1 MSQRPS
7 SRNASTRE
15 QPRTRTKSSDSNRC
29 ERPQPTKCRVIEPI
43 QEECANN
50 NDSQIIEEQ
59 SSPYEDQEPRYDPK
73 ELRDAVRILN
83 PFVRLIKDTNNPYA
97 RIVARE
103 VCKTFYRLF
112 HPNIHPIDVMKTI
125 NWRAKTVRTQQL
137 WSEFWLYVPGSTV
150 EEWVSL
156 REFVKNDN
164 LIDFSDYCNPCQ
176 TQANNCNSQVDQLP
190 NNEDCVQQ
198 CSTPRRQNR
207 CTPERVN
214 FEDMCDFVPHPS
226 IYDVSPPCSP
236 PFMDFDHCAGGS
248 DNLPFPRFQST
259 VNQNKYAF
267 KLDSKERR
275 EKISGTQCR
284 LEQLDESTSKKC
296 RAGFEET
303 MRKIKIINCTSQ
315 CKRQPAGNDFHFPHS
330 VPSCNSGPACG
341 SSPACG
347 SGAACGS
354 GPKSVPK
361 PNPGIAGTDTTQHEY
376 YRITANTP
384 SPQRNQ
390 NNTCRRSVPRTP
402 VEPELRTNALQC
414 SVTENDEDCN
424 DSDSINSVKSIQQI
438 VCKSSLVANAF
449 TNLSLAKKDLQTKTE
464 AFNMLTQ
471 HYLNFV
477 SNPIEADP
485 PCDNSPT
492 AKMILQAIYKNP
504 PKIIKPFNDCEW
516 NDNAF
521 HDKDFIRLLPFYE
534 SVHNQLEYISK
545 TQRDYGINML
555 DDIMSTLYH
564 IHYDLGDPRLKNDML
579 VEHVK
584 LITRNTWETYFYKD
598 KKMPAIP
605 DKSQENYRPT
615 PQNTPQ
621 QSCPR
626 QQSSQPSPV
635 QQPCPRPPSPVQK
648 SCPRQVGPKPPNQRP
663 NNVREPVS
671 SNAPTPNVNRRP
683 GATCNQRVPDCPQA
697 DCNPAAE
704 NKRTFLRRSRPSG
717 APKGWA
723 PKLKQADRPD
733 TLPAFKA
740 KPLPKFVRDRLNN
753 RDEAC

>member
-1 MSQRPS
+1 M
-7 SRNASTRE
+7 
-15 QPRTRTKSSDSNRC
+15 DS
-29 ERPQPTKCRVIEPI
+29 
-43 QEECANN
+43 
-50 NDSQIIEEQ
+50 
-59 SSPYEDQEPRYDPK
+59 
-73 ELRDAVRILN
+73 
-83 PFVRLIKDTNNPYA
+83 
-97 RIVARE
+97 
-103 VCKTFYRLF
+103 
-112 HPNIHPIDVMKTI
+112 
-125 NWRAKTVRTQQL
+125 
-137 WSEFWLYVPGSTV
+137 
-150 EEWVSL
+150 
-156 REFVKNDN
+156 
-164 LIDFSDYCNPCQ
+164 
-176 TQANNCNSQVDQLP
+176 
-190 NNEDCVQQ
+190 
-198 CSTPRRQNR
+198 
-207 CTPERVN
+207 
-214 FEDMCDFVPHPS
+214 
-226 IYDVSPPCSP
+226 
-236 PFMDFDHCAGGS
+236 DHCAGGS
-248 DNLPFPRFQST
+248 DNLPLPRFQST

-267 KLDSKERR
+267 KLDSKQGR

-296 RAGFEET
+296 RADFEET
-303 MRKIKIINCTSQ
+303 TRKIKIINCTSQ

-347 SGAACGS
+347 SVTACGS

-361 PNPGIAGTDTTQHEY
+361 PNPGMAGTDTTQHEY

-424 DSDSINSVKSIQQI
+424 DSDSVNSVKSIQQI

-449 TNLSLAKKDLQTKTE
+449 TNLSLAKKDLQAKTE

-471 HYLNFV
+471 HYLNFI

-485 PCDNSPT
+485 PCDNSPS

-626 QQSSQPSPV
+626 QQSCQPSPV
-635 QQPCPRPPSPVQK
+635 QQLCPRPPSPVQK
-648 SCPRQVGPKPPNQRP
+648 SCPRQVRPKPPNQRP
-663 NNVREPVS
+663 SNVREPVS
-671 SNAPTPNVNRRP
+671 SNAPTPNINRRP
-683 GATCNQRVPDCPQA
+683 GATSNQRMPDCPQA

-704 NKRTFLRRSRPSG
+704 NKSNYTTIYKRTYIVFLYDYLTS
-717 APKGWA
+717 
-723 PKLKQADRPD
+723 
-733 TLPAFKA
+733 
-740 KPLPKFVRDRLNN
+740 
-753 RDEAC
+753 

>member
-1 MSQRPS
+1 MSQRSS
-7 SRNASTRE
+7 SRNACT
-15 QPRTRTKSSDSNRC
+15 QGKPMTRTKSSESNRC
-29 ERPQPTKCRVIEPI
+29 GRPQATNCRVIEPI
-43 QEECANN
+43 QEECDDN
-50 NDSQIIEEQ
+50 NDSQINEDQ
-59 SSPYEDQEPRYDPK
+59 NCPYEDQEPRYDPK

-112 HPNIHPIDVMKTI
+112 HPNKHPIDVMKTI
-125 NWRAKTVRTQQL
+125 NWRAKTIRTQQL
-137 WSEFWLYVPGSTV
+137 WSEFWLYVPGSKV

-156 REFVKNDN
+156 RELARNDN

-176 TQANNCNSQVDQLP
+176 TQTDNCNSQVDERQCP
-190 NNEDCVQQ
+190 ENQSSNNENCSVQRR
-198 CSTPRRQNR
+198 STPRRQNR
-207 CTPERVN
+207 CAQGTQRNSPEHLN
-214 FEDMCDFVPHPS
+214 FEDMCDFVSHPS
-226 IYDVSPPCSP
+226 LYDVSPPP
-236 PFMDFDHCAGGS
+236 MMDFEHQSAGS
-248 DNLPFPRFQST
+248 DNLPCDAHNSKSKVSRRIFENFEST
-259 VNQNKYAF
+259 FNQNKNSF
-267 KLDSKERR
+267 ELDSKQRR
-275 EKISGTQCR
+275 EKISLNQCR
-284 LEQLDESTSKKC
+284 LDQLEESKSKKC
-296 RAGFEET
+296 SAGFEDAMSEMT
-303 MRKIKIINCTSQ
+303 IVNCTSK
-315 CKRQPAGNDFHFPHS
+315 CKRQPAGNDYYLPHS
-330 VPSCNSGPACG
+330 VPGCSNDPTCMAEQNH
-341 SSPACG
+341 
-347 SGAACGS
+347 
-354 GPKSVPK
+354 
-361 PNPGIAGTDTTQHEY
+361 GIDTTQHEY
-376 YRITANTP
+376 YRISANSP
-384 SPQRNQ
+384 SPQRIQ
-390 NNTCRRSVPRTP
+390 NNICQPFPKTP

-424 DSDSINSVKSIQQI
+424 DSDSVESVKSIQQI
-438 VCKSSLVANAF
+438 VCKSNLVANAF
-449 TNLSLAKKDLQTKTE
+449 TNLSLAKKDLKTKTD
-464 AFNMLTQ
+464 AFNMLTR

-477 SNPIEADP
+477 SNPIEVDP
-485 PCDNSPT
+485 PCENSPT

-545 TQRDYGINML
+545 KQRDYGINML

-584 LITRNTWETYFYKD
+584 LITRNTWESYFYKD

-605 DKSQENYRPT
+605 EKTQENYGPI

-621 QSCPR
+621 QPSLI
-626 QQSSQPSPV
+626 QPSPV
-635 QQPCPRPPSPVQK
+635 QR
-648 SCPRQVGPKPPNQRP
+648 SCPRQVCPKPPNQRP
-663 NNVREPVS
+663 SNVRRPRS
-671 SNAPTPNVNRRP
+671 SNAPNPNVNRRP
-683 GATCNQRVPDCPQA
+683 GSTCNQRTADGPQEA
-697 DCNPAAE
+697 CNPPAE

-733 TLPAFKA
+733 SLPAFKA

>member
-7 SRNASTRE
+7 SRNACTRE
-15 QPRTRTKSSDSNRC
+15 QPMTRTKSSDSNRC
-29 ERPQPTKCRVIEPI
+29 GRPQATSCRVIEPI
-43 QEECANN
+43 QEECADN
-50 NDSQIIEEQ
+50 NDSQIIEDQ
-59 SSPYEDQEPRYDPK
+59 SCPFEDQEPRYDPK

-83 PFVRLIKDTNNPYA
+83 PFVRLLKDTNNPYA

-176 TQANNCNSQVDQLP
+176 RQTGNCNSQVDEQQCPVDQLS

-198 CSTPRRQNR
+198 RSTPRRQNR
-207 CTPERVN
+207 CSQPTRRNSPEQVN
-214 FEDMCDFVPHPS
+214 FEDMCSFVSHPS
-226 IYDVSPPCSP
+226 LYDVSPPAC
-236 PFMDFDHCAGGS
+236 MDFEHQSAGS
-248 DNLPFPRFQST
+248 DNLPCAQNSKPRRNSPSFQST
-259 VNQNKYAF
+259 VNQNKYTF
-267 KLDSKERR
+267 KSDSKQCH
-275 EKISGTQCR
+275 EKIPGTQCR

-296 RAGFEET
+296 RVSFEET
-303 MRKIKIINCTSQ
+303 LRKIKIINCTSQ
-315 CKRQPAGNDFHFPHS
+315 CKRQPAGNDFHLPHS
-330 VPSCNSGPACG
+330 VPGCS
-341 SSPACG
+341 
-347 SGAACGS
+347 S
-354 GPKSVPK
+354 GPKCASK
-361 PNPGIAGTDTTQHEY
+361 PSSGTNTTQHEY

-390 NNTCRRSVPRTP
+390 NNTCRPLPKTP
-402 VEPELRTNALQC
+402 VEPEIRTNALQC
-414 SVTENDEDCN
+414 CATENNEDCN
-424 DSDSINSVKSIQQI
+424 DSDSVNSVKSIQQI

-449 TNLSLAKKDLQTKTE
+449 TNLSLAKKDLQTKTD

-471 HYLNFV
+471 HYLNFA

-579 VEHVK
+579 IEHVK
-584 LITRNTWETYFYKD
+584 LITRNTWESYFYKD

-605 DKSQENYRPT
+605 NKPIENYRPS

-621 QSCPR
+621 QLCSR
-626 QQSSQPSPV
+626 QQSCQTSPV
-635 QQPCPRPPSPVQK
+635 QQPCPKQQTPVQQ
-648 SCPRQVGPKPPNQRP
+648 SCPRQVCPKPPNQRP
-663 NNVREPVS
+663 PNVRPPVS
-671 SNAPTPNVNRRP
+671 SLSNPSGQASGGRPRTSNAPNPNVNRRP
-683 GATCNQRVPDCPQA
+683 GATCNQRMADDPQEA
-697 DCNPAAE
+697 CNNPSAE
-704 NKRTFLRRSRPSG
+704 NKSNYTTINRRGFLIRI
-717 APKGWA
+717 
-723 PKLKQADRPD
+723 
-733 TLPAFKA
+733 
-740 KPLPKFVRDRLNN
+740 
-753 RDEAC
+753 

>member
-1 MSQRPS
+1 MSQRSS
-7 SRNASTRE
+7 SRNACTRE
-15 QPRTRTKSSDSNRC
+15 QPMTRAKSSESNRC
-29 ERPQPTKCRVIEPI
+29 GRPQANCKVIEPI
-43 QEECANN
+43 QEECAEN
-50 NDSQIIEEQ
+50 NDSRINEDQCC
-59 SSPYEDQEPRYDPK
+59 PYDDQEPRYDPK
-73 ELRDAVRILN
+73 ELRDAVKILN

-125 NWRAKTVRTQQL
+125 NWRAKTIRTQQL
-137 WSEFWLYVPGSTV
+137 WNEFWLYVPGSKV

-156 REFVKNDN
+156 RECIKNDN

-176 TQANNCNSQVDQLP
+176 MQTGNCNSQVAEQQCPL
-190 NNEDCVQQ
+190 NQSRNENCVQRR
-198 CSTPRRQNR
+198 STPRRRNR
-207 CTPERVN
+207 CYQTQRN
-214 FEDMCDFVPHPS
+214 FEHINLEDMCDFVSHPS
-226 IYDVSPPCSP
+226 LYDVSPPCV
-236 PFMDFDHCAGGS
+236 DFDHQSAGA
-248 DNLPFPRFQST
+248 DNLPYTHNSESKVPKTTSPRT
-259 VNQNKYAF
+259 HNQNKHEL
-267 KLDSKERR
+267 KLDSKQHR
-275 EKISGTQCR
+275 EKISGTQCQ

-296 RAGFEET
+296 RNGFEDA
-303 MRKIKIINCTSQ
+303 MRKIKIKNCTSQ
-315 CKRQPAGNDFHFPHS
+315 CKRQNAGNDFHLPYS
-330 VPSCNSGPACG
+330 KPSCSNGQAC
-341 SSPACG
+341 A
-347 SGAACGS
+347 
-354 GPKSVPK
+354 PK
-361 PNPGIAGTDTTQHEY
+361 PNPGTDAAQHEY

-384 SPQRNQ
+384 SPPRYQ
-390 NNTCRRSVPRTP
+390 NNTSCRPLPKTP

-414 SVTENDEDCN
+414 SLTGNDEDCS
-424 DSDSINSVKSIQQI
+424 DSDSVDSVKSVQQI

-471 HYLNFV
+471 HYLNFA

-485 PCDNSPT
+485 PCENSPT

-579 VEHVK
+579 LEHVK
-584 LITRNTWETYFYKD
+584 LITRNTWESYFYKD

-605 DKSQENYRPT
+605 DKPLVSYRPS

-621 QSCPR
+621 QLCPIQPR
-626 QQSSQPSPV
+626 QQSCPRQPSPV
-635 QQPCPRPPSPVQK
+635 QR
-648 SCPRQVGPKPPNQRP
+648 SCPRQVCPKPPNQRP
-663 NNVREPVS
+663 PNVRQPVSSLSNPSGQSSGGRPCS
-671 SNAPTPNVNRRP
+671 SNAPKPNVNRRP
-683 GATCNQRVPDCPQA
+683 GVTCPQEA
-697 DCNPAAE
+697 CNPPAE

-753 RDEAC
+753 RNEAC

>member
-7 SRNASTRE
+7 SRNAYAQE
-15 QPRTRTKSSDSNRC
+15 QPMTRTKSKESNKRG
-29 ERPQPTKCRVIEPI
+29 RSQATKCRVIQPI
-43 QEECANN
+43 QKECADN
-50 NDSQIIEEQ
+50 NDSQIIEDQ
-59 SSPYEDQEPRYDPK
+59 SCPYDDQEPRYDPK

-137 WSEFWLYVPGSTV
+137 WNEFWLYVPGSKI

-156 REFVKNDN
+156 RELVKNDN

-176 TQANNCNSQVDQLP
+176 TQTENRNSQVDEQCPVNQLP

-198 CSTPRRQNR
+198 RSTPRRQNR
-207 CTPERVN
+207 CSKGTRRNSPEHVN
-214 FEDMCDFVPHPS
+214 FEDMCDFVSHPS
-226 IYDVSPPCSP
+226 LYDVSPP
-236 PFMDFDHCAGGS
+236 FMDYEHQSAGS
-248 DNLPFPRFQST
+248 DNLPCAHNSKSRRNSPHFQST
-259 VNQNKYAF
+259 VDQNEYEF
-267 KLDSKERR
+267 KLDSKQDLE
-275 EKISGTQCR
+275 EISGIQCR

-296 RAGFEET
+296 RNGFEET
-303 MRKIKIINCTSQ
+303 MRKMKIINCTSQ
-315 CKRQPAGNDFHFPHS
+315 CKRQPAGNDFYFPHS
-330 VPSCNSGPACG
+330 VPSCSRGPTCE
-341 SSPACG
+341 PT
-347 SGAACGS
+347 
-354 GPKSVPK
+354 
-361 PNPGIAGTDTTQHEY
+361 PNPGTDTAQHEY
-376 YRITANTP
+376 YRIAANTP

-390 NNTCRRSVPRTP
+390 NNTCRPFPKTP

-424 DSDSINSVKSIQQI
+424 DSDSVDSVKSIQQI

-449 TNLSLAKKDLQTKTE
+449 TNLSLAKKDLQTKTD

-485 PCDNSPT
+485 PCDNSPS

-521 HDKDFIRLLPFYE
+521 HDRDFIRLLPFYE

-579 VEHVK
+579 IEHVK
-584 LITRNTWETYFYKD
+584 LITRNTWESYFYKD

-605 DKSQENYRPT
+605 SKSLENYRSS
-615 PQNTPQ
+615 PQNIPQ
-621 QSCPR
+621 ELCPIQPR
-626 QQSSQPSPV
+626 QQPSQPSPV
-635 QQPCPRPPSPVQK
+635 QQ
-648 SCPRQVGPKPPNQRP
+648 SCPRQVRPKPPNQRP
-663 NNVREPVS
+663 PNVRQPVSSFSNPSEQSSGGRPRS
-671 SNAPTPNVNRRP
+671 SNAPKPNVNKRP
-683 GATCNQRVPDCPQA
+683 EATCNQKTADCPQEA
-697 DCNPAAE
+697 CDPAAE
-704 NKRTFLRRSRPSG
+704 NKSNCATINRRIVFLYVFNLIKKKYIP
-717 APKGWA
+717 
-723 PKLKQADRPD
+723 
-733 TLPAFKA
+733 
-740 KPLPKFVRDRLNN
+740 
-753 RDEAC
+753 